1 LIDIEQERHGNT
13 AADHPPDELILQQLG
28 AAVLLCWTQL
38 SLTTQNTILDQT
50 DDVIGLRP
58 VPGIRDEILQLLSR
72 RHNDPANS

>member
-1 LIDIEQERHGNT
+1 
-13 AADHPPDELILQQLG
+13 
-28 AAVLLCWTQL
+28 L